1 MLFQKH
7 QICFLTMPNSN
18 SVEEKNPPKTEF
30 LTQTFQDSRHGFADF
45 SWVVQV
51 GGGVVDSNHIH
62 KGSRHPFNVQKII
75 SINYYIPNQSLI
87 KLKILPENLFSAGR
101 CL

>member
-1 MLFQKH
+1 MLFQKY

-18 SVEEKNPPKTEF
+18 SVEENNHPKTEF

-51 GGGVVDSNHIH
+51 GGGWLI
-62 KGSRHPFNVQKII
+62 QII
-75 SINYYIPNQSLI
+75 STRAADTLSMF
-87 KLKILPENLFSAGR
+87 KK
-101 CL
+101 